1 MMSPTLTFKSNYILE
16 TSSASTSTFVKVNS
30 PSPSSVTTTTA
41 ATTQKFKVAIVKAH
55 CEIDELD
62 LDLHGTRK
70 DWFYT
75 VMGPLV
81 RKRVKTALESAVE
94 RNLLTLMD

>member
-1 MMSPTLTFKSNYILE
+1 MNPNLMSKSNYILE
-16 TSSASTSTFVKVNS
+16 TLSSSASSSTFVRVNS
-30 PSPSSVTTTTA
+30 PSPSSATTTS
-41 ATTQKFKVAIVKAH
+41 QKFKLAIVKAH

-62 LDLHGTRK
+62 LDLHGTRR

>member
-1 MMSPTLTFKSNYILE
+1 MGSVLP
-16 TSSASTSTFVKVNS
+16 VKVYDFIFFNN
-30 PSPSSVTTTTA
+30 
-41 ATTQKFKVAIVKAH
+41 KLYNDFKLSIVKAH

-62 LDLHGTRK
+62 LDLHGTRR

-81 RKRVKTALESAVE
+81 RKRVKSALELAVE
-94 RNLLTLMD
+94 RNLLSLMD

>member
-1 MMSPTLTFKSNYILE
+1 
-16 TSSASTSTFVKVNS
+16 
-30 PSPSSVTTTTA
+30 
-41 ATTQKFKVAIVKAH
+41 
-55 CEIDELD
+55 
-62 LDLHGTRK
+62 LDLHGTRR

>member
-1 MMSPTLTFKSNYILE
+1 MNPNLMSKSNYILE
-16 TSSASTSTFVKVNS
+16 TLSSSASSSTFVRVNS
-30 PSPSSVTTTTA
+30 PSPSSATTTS
-41 ATTQKFKVAIVKAH
+41 QKFKLAIVKAH

-94 RNLLTLMD
+94 RNLLALMD

>member
-1 MMSPTLTFKSNYILE
+1 MKMTYNCLESTGMSSKLKPE
-16 TSSASTSTFVKVNS
+16 DTSSSSKTTSTEIK
-30 PSPSSVTTTTA
+30 
-41 ATTQKFKVAIVKAH
+41 QKFKLSIVKAH

-62 LDLHGTRK
+62 LDLHGTRR

-81 RKRVKTALESAVE
+81 RKRVKTALETAVE
-94 RNLLTLMD
+94 RNLLSLMD